1 MTRTCLP
8 LVRYTL
14 KIPTPVAD
22 RPILKYL
29 ACAENL
35 EASGKSLIANGSSK
49 DSSISRGVKELSSE
63 TAEVLSQSNSIQTH
77 SYIERK
83 YIVNTLYLHPVR
95 VSVNVFLPWLDS
107 IKGPPF

>member
-1 MTRTCLP
+1 
-8 LVRYTL
+8 V
-14 KIPTPVAD
+14 
-22 RPILKYL
+22 
-29 ACAENL
+29 
-35 EASGKSLIANGSSK
+35 
-49 DSSISRGVKELSSE
+49 